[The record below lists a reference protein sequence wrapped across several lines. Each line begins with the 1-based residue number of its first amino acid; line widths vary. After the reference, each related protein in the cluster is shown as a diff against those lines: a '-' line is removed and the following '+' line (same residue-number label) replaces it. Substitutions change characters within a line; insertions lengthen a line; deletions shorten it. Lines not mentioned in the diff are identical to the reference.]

1 MAFKFSNLSLPAGGG
16 AAQLDPDTAIIDDLI
31 DEHLEDPEKDGANAF
46 SGWPRAGEA
55 LDAGTPEGSGT
66 ADVDMRADADSGW
79 QPDPFSTP
87 ADAPS
92 AAHVPVESGDTAEAR
107 AALEVES
114 LSELLSDT
122 EFGKQLSDSAAPR
135 SNEPSRHNS
144 DDDGLDSSLDDFYDG
159 AAASSFFDGVA
170 GSAASTAAAAALASQ
185 RASRRFRTPL
195 LGRLP
200 LKQQV
205 NLLLGIITIGLT
217 LALGSAAYDSR
228 ASNMLAAQ
236 NEVVGDALMHS
247 QRLAKAAGIAV
258 QGSTLA
264 YDQLQD
270 SVKKLTAAAQLL
282 TKGGDHAGQRVAPV
296 GLALQPAAG
305 DFAKVWSDMSPSVR
319 DVIDQEKV
327 LVRFNQLAYQGRI
340 AAADLI
346 DTDARA
352 IDAVRRAG
360 ANPQDLVL
368 LTQMDLHLRTIVGEM
383 SRLMQTND
391 VRAEDA
397 ATLAKNIEGYA
408 LLRSAAFDGNVAMG
422 LGPLRNMDARTIIQQ
437 ATSRADAFVRSALEA
452 QRALPGARPGTGGR
466 PQGVF
471 RQRET
476 DRFDHHHPR
485 RHDAGPRGRS
495 PQPMAGDRLRR
506 IDSSQPD
513 AAGQGVLRRFLEQGP
528 GGAGRSAQKRSAWS
542 RRPSASTTRTRRRSC
557 G

>member
-1 MAFKFSNLSLPAGGG
+1 M
-16 AAQLDPDTAIIDDLI
+16 
-31 DEHLEDPEKDGANAF
+31 
-46 SGWPRAGEA
+46 
-55 LDAGTPEGSGT
+55 
-66 ADVDMRADADSGW
+66 
-79 QPDPFSTP
+79 
-87 ADAPS
+87 
-92 AAHVPVESGDTAEAR
+92 
-107 AALEVES
+107 EVES

-282 TKGGDHAGQRVAPV
+282 TKGGDHAGQR
-296 GLALQPAAG
+296 
-305 DFAKVWSDMSPSVR
+305 D
-319 DVIDQEKV
+319 
-327 LVRFNQLAYQGRI
+327 
-340 AAADLI
+340 
-346 DTDARA
+346 
-352 IDAVRRAG
+352 RAG
-360 ANPQDLVL
+360 GGW
-368 LTQMDLHLRTIVGEM
+368 RC
-383 SRLMQTND
+383 SRLRGTS
-391 VRAEDA
+391 RRSG
-397 ATLAKNIEGYA
+397 ATCHPAC
-408 LLRSAAFDGNVAMG
+408 
-422 LGPLRNMDARTIIQQ
+422 
-437 ATSRADAFVRSALEA
+437 ATSSTRKRCWCDSISW
-452 QRALPGARPGTGGR
+452 PT
-466 PQGVF
+466 
-471 RQRET
+471 REES
-476 DRFDHHHPR
+476 PR
-485 RHDAGPRGRS
+485 
-495 PQPMAGDRLRR
+495 L
-506 IDSSQPD
+506 
-513 AAGQGVLRRFLEQGP
+513 
-528 GGAGRSAQKRSAWS
+528 
-542 RRPSASTTRTRRRSC
+542 T
-557 G
+557 